1 MTVLPRRAIV
11 LLTAVVTLTTA
22 CAIETRDV
30 AGTPPVPAPPAPSRN
45 TAAIDDP
52 SERARFACAVD
63 VQRAQAFDPGAS
75 LHRGSLIG
83 AVIGGFAGASLGA
96 LFGLIGD
103 IPGKAAATGAIV
115 GGAVGI
121 KAGGLIAFDADTA
134 AYERGLAACLAAR
147 ATTPAVAAGL
157 VEYRLRLLNVRHE
170 AFASFLSSGELADG
184 AAGTGLVRLAGAAD
198 AGDLGRG
205 IVIYDRHLAPVGV
218 PAARTFGAVSV
229 EPRVKQSAGRDV
241 WGEARWYGV
250 PGERTVWRITV
261 RNPRPHEVR
270 RIGLSDATAI
280 AQFRPVLP
288 PLFGGGPAA
297 AVVLPLSLIDDAQ
310 TRGTAG
316 TLVDRTLDRSRA
328 IAALVARDDNP
339 TFPDHVYLIVTHA
352 TSAATYE
359 AVVAW
364 SERTLAR
371 DMVEPRAD

>member
-1 MTVLPRRAIV
+1 MATLVAVL
-11 LLTAVVTLTTA
+11 TGA
-22 CAIETRDV
+22 CAMETHELATTP
-30 AGTPPVPAPPAPSRN
+30 AGVPAPPAPSRN
-45 TAAIDDP
+45 SAAVDDP
-52 SERARFACAVD
+52 IERARFACAVE
-63 VQRAQAFDPGAS
+63 VQRAQNFDPGAS
-75 LHRGSLIG
+75 LHKGSPVG

-103 IPGKAAATGAIV
+103 ISGKAASAGAIV

-147 ATTPAVAAGL
+147 ATAPAATAGL
-157 VEYRLRLLNVRHE
+157 VEYRLRILNVRHE
-170 AFASFLSSGELADG
+170 AFASFLGPAELTDG
-184 AAGTGLVRLAGAAD
+184 VAGTGLARLADTAD
-198 AGDLGRG
+198 AGELGRG
-205 IVIYDRHLAPVGV
+205 TVIYDRHLAPVSV
-218 PAARTFGAVSV
+218 PAARAFGAVSV
-229 EPRVKQSAGRDV
+229 EPRVKRSAGADV
-241 WGEARWYGV
+241 WGEARWYGA

-288 PLFGGGPAA
+288 PLFGGRPEA
-297 AVVLPLSLIDDAQ
+297 AVVLPLSLVDDGQ

-316 TLVDRTLDRSRA
+316 TLVDLTLDRSRA
-328 IAALVARDDNP
+328 IAALVGRDDNP

-352 TSAATYE
+352 ASAATYE

-364 SERTLAR
+364 GERTLAR
-371 DMVEPRAD
+371 DMIEPRAD